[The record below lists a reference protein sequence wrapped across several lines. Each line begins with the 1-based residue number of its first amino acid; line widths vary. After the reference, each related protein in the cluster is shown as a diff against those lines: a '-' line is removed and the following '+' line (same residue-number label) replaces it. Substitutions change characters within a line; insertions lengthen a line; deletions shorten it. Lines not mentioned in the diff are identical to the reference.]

1 MADTIAAIAT
11 GGTVSAIGIIRLT
24 GDDAIKVV
32 SSVFKPDFG
41 ADLNNAENRK
51 LYLGKLYDEEGQV
64 IDHCLCTV
72 SRGPNS
78 YTGEDTAE
86 LQCHGSPTV
95 LGQALQSLFNA
106 GARQARAGEFTKRAF
121 LNGRMDLTQAE
132 AVIDLIEAETA
143 AAAKNAA
150 GQLGRA
156 VSRKTD
162 KVYSDLVDIMSHFH
176 AVIDYPDE
184 DIDEFELENYLSVL
198 ESSEKTLQA
207 LMDTFDRG
215 QIMKDGIKC
224 AIIGRP
230 NAGKSSLLNALVGYD
245 RAIVTDIAGTTRD
258 VIEERIKIGDVV
270 LRLADTAG
278 IRETSDVV
286 EKIGVERASKT
297 AREAGLVIAV
307 FDGSAQLAE
316 EDERVLS
323 EAEKA
328 QRVIAVVNKSDL
340 EIKADV
346 AKIEERIDNVCVIS
360 AETGEGIKA
369 LSDAVEKTFGGAVN
383 VPAGEILTNGRQAEC
398 VKIALAGIKDAKEA
412 MALGVTPDAVLTCVE
427 DAITALGD
435 LTGRTMR
442 EDVVTRIFERF
453 CVGK

>member
-72 SRGPNS
+72 SHGPNS

-198 ESSEKTLQA
+198 DGSEKTLQA
-207 LMDTFDRG
+207 LIDTFDRG

-286 EKIGVERASKT
+286 EKIGVERASET

-316 EDERVLS
+316 EDERVLA

-340 EIKADV
+340 EFKADV
-346 AKIEERIDNVCVIS
+346 ARIKERIENVCVIS

-369 LSDAVEKTFGGAVN
+369 LSDAIEKTFGGAVN

>member
-1 MADTIAAIAT
+1 MAETIAAIAT
-11 GGTVSAIGIIRLT
+11 GGVVSAIGIIRLT
-24 GDDAIKVV
+24 GDDSIKVIEK
-32 SSVFKPDFG
+32 VFVPDYGKNVKEF
-41 ADLNNAENRK
+41 ESRK
-51 LYLGKLYDEEGQV
+51 LYMGKLLDSEGQV
-64 IDHCLCTV
+64 LDHCLCTV
-72 SRGPNS
+72 SRAPGS
-78 YTGEDTAE
+78 YTGENTAE

-95 LGQALQSLFNA
+95 LGQALESLFRA

-132 AVIDLIEAETA
+132 AVIDLIESETA

-162 KVYSDLVDIMSHFH
+162 AVYSDLVDIMSHFH

-184 DIDEFELENYLSVL
+184 DIDEFELENYVNVLDKSESVL
-198 ESSEKTLQA
+198 KA

-258 VIEERIKIGDVV
+258 VIEERIKIGDIV

-278 IRETSDVV
+278 MRETSDVV
-286 EKIGVERASKT
+286 ERIGVEKASET

-307 FDGSAQLAE
+307 FDGSLPIGG
-316 EDERVLS
+316 EDEKVLS
-323 EAEKA
+323 EAMSAE
-328 QRVIAVVNKSDL
+328 RVIAVINKSDL
-340 EIKADV
+340 EM
-346 AKIEERIDNVCVIS
+346 RIDVDKVKESVGRVCVIS
-360 AETGEGIKA
+360 AETGEGLDS
-369 LSDAVEKTFGGAVN
+369 LSATIEEVFGGKAAVP
-383 VPAGEILTNGRQAEC
+383 VGEILTNSRQAEC
-398 VKIALAGIKDAKEA
+398 VKTALAGIKDAKEA